1 MAALSLTIQTI
12 DQTRWATLDSIRQY
26 LSAEEANKRLSIA
39 VDALIDQSVVNP
51 EEAYSFD

>member
-12 DQTRWATLDSIRQY
+12 DQTRWATLESIQAY
-26 LSAEEANKRLSIA
+26 LKTEATKKLSIA
-39 VDALIDQSVVNP
+39 LDPLIDPNIINP